1 MSTKAIVTSQGL
13 KIVDLT
19 EAEEIELK
27 EAEIQAQNNIPE
39 KQKKEIRA
47 TREFLFEEADIEIYK
62 LEDSG
67 GDTTAWR
74 TYRQQL
80 RDMTNQ
86 SDLSNPVYPTKPS
99 WGYNGKRYYK
109 RIKHWI

>member
-13 KIVDLT
+13 QLVNLT
-19 EAEEIELK
+19 EAEEIEFT

-39 KQKKEIRA
+39 KQKADIRA
-47 TREFLFEEADIEIYK
+47 TREILFEEADIEIYK

-67 GDTTAWR
+67 GDTSAWR

-80 RDMTNQ
+80 RDMTSQ
-86 SDLSNPVYPTKPS
+86 SDLANPVYPTKPS
-99 WGYNGKRYYK
+99 
-109 RIKHWI
+109 